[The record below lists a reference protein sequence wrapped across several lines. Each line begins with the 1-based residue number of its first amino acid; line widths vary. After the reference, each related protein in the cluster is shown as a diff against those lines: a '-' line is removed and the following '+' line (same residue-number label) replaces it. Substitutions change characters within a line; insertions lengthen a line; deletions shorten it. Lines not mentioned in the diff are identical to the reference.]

1 MPISRKFQFLFG
13 IESSEGQAA
22 TLGASDAVQAYDPQL
37 SGGPSFDD
45 RNPVGATLSRGPKSI
60 GRDQGEFTCKTDFR
74 GSGDT
79 SLPITQPDWGKLGRC
94 SGLVAFTPQAL
105 ALDAP
110 ASGTG
115 IQFGE
120 IINTGPTR
128 AVVIGLLAAGVPVD
142 QLTGAGTAVL
152 AMLTAGSFTNG
163 ETINGESS
171 GTAADANADA
181 VDYAGVAYKPTSR
194 KLFNIITAAACATAV
209 GEVVTFERAGIYV
222 GAAQVVVN
230 NGAFTDTD
238 LSLLEG
244 NVAQGDTVR
253 LADGV
258 TTTTISAPGPVQT
271 ETTSGTAQFNEDG
284 EQSQF
289 LGSRTAWSLD
299 GEAGGPLQ
307 FTWTMRG
314 NPTTPIDAN
323 PIATTGLGTIT
334 APNFRGAICSY
345 GYNAQ
350 IHRLTT
356 KNLSFSNG
364 GQIEDNLDA
373 NAVSGSNGSNIVDR
387 APVVSV
393 TVDRTHSAFPW
404 RELQRE
410 GTPVRVAYMLGAS
423 PGNIV
428 GIVAPKCQVE
438 GVQRSD
444 SNGIMTWDLQLNP
457 LKVLEQGD
465 DDFYLVQL

>member
-1 MPISRKFQFLFG
+1 MFENFTDATGLDLWLPL
-13 IESSEGQAA
+13 AA
-22 TLGASDAVQAYDPQL
+22 AA
-37 SGGPSFDD
+37 
-45 RNPVGATLSRGPKSI
+45 
-60 GRDQGEFTCKTDFR
+60 
-74 GSGDT
+74 
-79 SLPITQPDWGKLGRC
+79 
-94 SGLVAFTPQAL
+94 
-105 ALDAP
+105 
-110 ASGTG
+110 
-115 IQFGE
+115 
-120 IINTGPTR
+120 
-128 AVVIGLLAAGVPVD
+128 VIGF
-142 QLTGAGTAVL
+142 AVL
-152 AMLTAGSFTNG
+152 MYVLKDWFDLGDGILFREG
-163 ETINGESS
+163 EDEWDITVRFAPGARSS
-171 GTAADANADA
+171 LADLQ
-181 VDYAGVAYKPTSR
+181 R
-194 KLFNIITAAACATAV
+194 L
-209 GEVVTFERAGIYV
+209 
-222 GAAQVVVN
+222 VVV
-230 NGAFTDTD
+230 
-238 LSLLEG
+238 
-244 NVAQGDTVR
+244 
-253 LADGV
+253 
-258 TTTTISAPGPVQT
+258 
-271 ETTSGTAQFNEDG
+271 NEDG

>member
-1 MPISRKFQFLFG
+1 MPITRKFQFLFG
-13 IESSEGQAA
+13 VESSEGQAA
-22 TLGASDAVQAYDPQL
+22 TLGASNAVQAYEPQL

-45 RNPVGATLSRGPKSI
+45 RTPTGASLSRGPKSI
-60 GRDQGEFTCKTDFR
+60 GRDEGEFTCKTDFR

-79 SLPITQPDWGKLGRC
+79 SDPITEPDWGVLGKC
-94 SGLVAFTPQAL
+94 SGLVAFTPSSVAVG
-105 ALDAP
+105 AP
-110 ASGTG
+110 SSGTG

-120 IINTGPTR
+120 IVFTGATR
-128 AVVIGLLAAGVPVD
+128 GVVIGLLASGVPVD
-142 QLTGAGTAVL
+142 QLTGAGTLIL
-152 AMLTAGSFTNG
+152 AMLTSG
-163 ETINGESS
+163 EFATADTLEGESS
-171 GTAADANADA
+171 GTQADATGDSAA
-181 VDYAGVAYKPTSR
+181 YAGVAYKPTSR
-194 KLFNIITAAACATAV
+194 KLFNIVTAAACAAAV
-209 GEVVTFERAGIYV
+209 DEIVTFERAGIFV

-230 NGAFTDTD
+230 NGAFTDVEM
-238 LSLLEG
+238 SLIEG

-253 LADGV
+253 AADGV
-258 TTTTISAPGPVQT
+258 STTTISAPGPVQT

-284 EQSQF
+284 EQSQL
-289 LGSRTAWSLD
+289 LGSRTSWSLD

-314 NPTTPIDAN
+314 NPTTPVDAS
-323 PIATTGLGTIT
+323 PVATTGLGTIT

-345 GYNAQ
+345 AYNSQ
-350 IHRLTT
+350 IHRLST
-356 KNLSFSNG
+356 KSLSFTNG

-373 NAVSGSNGSNIVDR
+373 NAVSGANGSDVVDR
-387 APVVSV
+387 APVIST

-404 RELQRE
+404 RTLQRE
-410 GTPVRVAYMLGAS
+410 GTNVRVAYMLGTT

-438 GVQRSD
+438 GVQRSN
-444 SNGIMTWDLQLNP
+444 SNGKMTWDLQLNP